1 MDVKMPRVDCSIAED
16 SVIIQI
22 EPMSTDAEVLAA
34 ILEGVA
40 VQFRLQAALVREE
53 QARAAGKGA
62 EARRI
67 NVRARNAIANGRTG
81 DVKVKA

>member
-16 SVIIQI
+16 SVIIRI

-40 VQFRLQAALVREE
+40 VQFRLQAALVREG
-53 QARAAGKGA
+53 QARAAGRG
-62 EARRI
+62 EGARRI
-67 NVRARNAIANGRTG
+67 NVRACNAIANGRTG